1 MASLLLPGPYPWP
14 EAPGTPGTPGTPV
27 TPGDSPAGPRG
38 PESRIRRPM
47 NAFMVW
53 AKDERKRLAQQ
64 NPDLHNAELSK
75 MLGRSWKALSP
86 AQKRPHV
93 EEAER
98 LRVQHLRD
106 HPHYKY
112 RPRRKKPTRRF
123 CRRGAP
129 SCPLGPPQDPGP
141 RDRPSRPGPGPPAA
155 DAYPHGLPTPPE
167 GSPLDALDADRT
179 FFSSGPDGPRPPPPP
194 AFAPE
199 LAPGPLP
206 CAHPPF
212 YAPGPFP
219 GLGQP
224 SPPPEPAGLEALDGL
239 SPADLLADMD
249 RDEFDQ
255 YLSAPGPPAGVSL
268 ISALADATAAYYST
282 YSVS

>member
-1 MASLLLPGPYPWP
+1 MASLLLPPGLYPWP
-14 EAPGTPGTPGTPV
+14 EAPAPPLTPLTPGG
-27 TPGDSPAGPRG
+27 GLGSPSGPRS
-38 PESRIRRPM
+38 PPDSRIRRPM

-53 AKDERKRLAQQ
+53 AKDERKRLALQ

-123 CRRGAP
+123 CRRGDAP
-129 SCPLGPPQDPGP
+129 RPPGGPPPQA
-141 RDRPSRPGPGPPAA
+141 PAVE
-155 DAYPHGLPTPPE
+155 AYPHGLPTPPE
-167 GSPLDALDADRT
+167 GSPLDGPDANRT
-179 FFSSGPDGPRPPPPP
+179 FFS
-194 AFAPE
+194 
-199 LAPGPLP
+199 PGPSEP
-206 CAHPPF
+206 VPAPAAF
-212 YAPGPFP
+212 FSPGPFP
-219 GLGQP
+219 GLSP
-224 SPPPEPAGLEALDGL
+224 LSPPPEPAGLEALDRL
-239 SPADLLADMD
+239 SPDDLLADVD

-255 YLSAPGPPAGVSL
+255 YLRAPGPPAGVSL
-268 ISALADATAAYYST
+268 ISALADATAAYYSS